1 VLFFKAL
8 VREDRLALA
17 KLPPMRARP
26 FAETLAYGKDSIC
39 EQTYVHLLSRCVSMT
54 PTLGIV
60 AKGNIKGVKELS
72 KQEYD
77 EYTKAKTRLMLFSRD
92 QRLFEV
98 VRMNYYD
105 LQNALK
111 KYQEEYIQN
120 PSMDFLRMESMYLDL
135 NRLILNYLSTARA
148 FVDQSRHNI
157 STRCGED
164 SQRYKNFEKA
174 CSIAYD
180 GCFSYRFL
188 DKLRNYVQHCGM
200 PLGKL
205 SLRSW
210 EIDPTSKKIGH
221 ELQVMFNRDELLAA
235 KFDWTSRLKKELQE
249 QSTEFEVMYHIG
261 KMMKCIETIN
271 IATINEEMP
280 ELKSCAGYIVEF
292 INPLKGML
300 GTPCILDLTD
310 LTMDVGG
317 NVNIEWIP
325 LHLVKLF
332 TKLT

>member
-1 VLFFKAL
+1 
-8 VREDRLALA
+8 
-17 KLPPMRARP
+17 M
-26 FAETLAYGKDSIC
+26 
-39 EQTYVHLLSRCVSMT
+39 LLSRRMSMT
-54 PTLGIV
+54 PTLGIITN
-60 AKGNIKGVKELS
+60 GEIKGIRELS

-77 EYTKAKTRLMLFSRD
+77 EYTTAKTRLTVFSRD
-92 QRLFEV
+92 QQLLEV

-105 LQNALK
+105 LQNSLK
-111 KYQEEYIQN
+111 KHQEEYVKN
-120 PSMDFLRMESMYLDL
+120 PSMNFFRMESMYLDL
-135 NRLILNYLSTARA
+135 NRHILNYLSTTRA

-157 STRCGED
+157 STRCGNN

-174 CSIAYD
+174 CSTAYD

-210 EIDPTSKKIGH
+210 ETDPTAKKISH

-249 QSTEFEVMYHIG
+249 LSAEFEVMHHAG
-261 KMMKCIETIN
+261 EMMKCIEIIN
-271 IATINEEMP
+271 TAAINEDVP
-280 ELKSCAGYIVEF
+280 ELQSCAKHILKF
-292 INPLKGML
+292 ISPLKEML
-300 GTPCILDLTD
+300 GTPCILDFADFKGDT
-310 LTMDVGG
+310 GG

-325 LHLVKLF
+325 LHLVRIF
-332 TKLT
+332 TAETNPMRCGVVLQNLLCDDETQTL